1 MKYRSDGLQK
11 RVSKSALKR
20 RKHRQIFSNA
30 FLKLLRRT
38 CRLMAV
44 IAGIPAAG
52 LITAAFYLGS
62 ILPDTYYLE
71 DPSAFA
77 LSQYR
82 ILEPVSQEENTVQ
95 TLVSSADAESEAE
108 KMQGSITGKD
118 TGQTIEYTL
127 MLGGIIPVKTVMAV
141 ESEARYVIPSGSVF
155 GLKMLTDGAVIASL
169 SPVETSSGTVCPA
182 ELAGLQSGD
191 IILSANGQKINSF
204 DTLTSVISAAGES
217 GQAVQIVYSR
227 EDIQKETTLTPVQT
241 TDGNWLAGMWVRDSS
256 AGIGT
261 ITFYEPYTGCFAALG
276 HGVCD
281 ADTGVLLPLQWGEVC
296 GATVM
301 GVSRGVTGTPGELQG
316 AFLDSAFT
324 LSALLGKD
332 GVISSG
338 TVLQNLS
345 CGLIVQADNNLA
357 LSGIGSSARQ
367 AMVEVCPRQEVHTG
381 EAKILS
387 TIGGTQPQLFD
398 AQIEKVSFSD
408 DGTSRNMV
416 IRITDPELIAATGGI
431 VQGMSGSPI
440 LQGGKLIGAVT
451 HVFVSDPERG
461 YGIFAET
468 MLDALDDTVEQKR
481 QDEY

>member
-118 TGQTIEYTL
+118 TGQAIEYTL

-169 SPVETSSGTVCPA
+169 SPVETTSGTVCGA
-182 ELAGLQSGD
+182 ELAG
-191 IILSANGQKINSF
+191 
-204 DTLTSVISAAGES
+204 
-217 GQAVQIVYSR
+217 
-227 EDIQKETTLTPVQT
+227 
-241 TDGNWLAGMWVRDSS
+241 
-256 AGIGT
+256 
-261 ITFYEPYTGCFAALG
+261 
-276 HGVCD
+276 
-281 ADTGVLLPLQWGEVC
+281 
-296 GATVM
+296 
-301 GVSRGVTGTPGELQG
+301 
-316 AFLDSAFT
+316 
-324 LSALLGKD
+324 
-332 GVISSG
+332 
-338 TVLQNLS
+338 
-345 CGLIVQADNNLA
+345 
-357 LSGIGSSARQ
+357 
-367 AMVEVCPRQEVHTG
+367 
-381 EAKILS
+381 
-387 TIGGTQPQLFD
+387 
-398 AQIEKVSFSD
+398 
-408 DGTSRNMV
+408 
-416 IRITDPELIAATGGI
+416 
-431 VQGMSGSPI
+431 
-440 LQGGKLIGAVT
+440 
-451 HVFVSDPERG
+451 
-461 YGIFAET
+461 
-468 MLDALDDTVEQKR
+468 
-481 QDEY
+481 